1 MLKEKK
7 NCTFRY
13 RSWKLTRQ
21 WSRARHSGVHG
32 WRVHV
37 NHVLLSLVLSTN
49 FSQRFKVHGLVHNR
63 CSIMLPWQALRGGG
77 GRGFLHRKKSP
88 YIELDPISK
97 HYADKAYDVQN
108 KSVVFSSPWAFHHL
122 PPTSIEE
129 GGKKKTVQDLI
140 KKQACISMYILEIC
154 ILTIQSNF
162 PHTIWKLESALVF
175 RVGLHNL
182 AMGYFTYM

>member
-122 PPTSIEE
+122 PPQAL
-129 GGKKKTVQDLI
+129 KKVGRR
-140 KKQACISMYILEIC
+140 KQYKISSRNKHVYPCISLRYASLPYNP
-154 ILTIQSNF
+154 TSHIQY
-162 PHTIWKLESALVF
+162 E
-175 RVGLHNL
+175 NL
-182 AMGYFTYM
+182 KVPWYSE